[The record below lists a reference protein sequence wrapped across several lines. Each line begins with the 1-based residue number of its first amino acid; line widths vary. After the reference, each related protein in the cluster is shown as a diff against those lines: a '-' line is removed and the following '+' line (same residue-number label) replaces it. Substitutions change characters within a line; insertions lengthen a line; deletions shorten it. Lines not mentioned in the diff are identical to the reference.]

1 MTNYNKNNLA
11 VVTVASKNSF
21 KPELNA
27 VAFYGDRT
35 VATDSFRLI
44 EMSVENG
51 YQTKEL
57 KDPVIIK
64 RANVDRVKLKK
75 DETIVLD
82 DLRSGTIDGT
92 YPKYTEL
99 FDAAEKRD
107 SVEFTVSATYLAEVV
122 KILGKLSPTDAVKIS
137 VPKEM
142 TTHAPIVVRSGN
154 VKTGQSAR
162 ALVMP
167 MLK

>member
-11 VVTVASKNSF
+11 VVTVASKNGT
-21 KPELNA
+21 KPELKS
-27 VAFYGDRT
+27 VAFFNDRT

-44 EMSVENG
+44 EMSVDGG
-51 YQTKEL
+51 YTAKDL
-57 KDPVIIK
+57 GDPVIIN

-75 DETIVLD
+75 DDTIALD
-82 DLRSGTIDGT
+82 DLKSGTVEGT

-99 FDAAEKRD
+99 FDAADKRD
-107 SVEFTVSATYLAEVV
+107 SVEFMINAGYLADVLKV
-122 KILGKLSPTDAVKIS
+122 LGKVSPISAVKVR
-137 VPKEM
+137 VPKDGK
-142 TTHAPIVVRSGN
+142 TYPIVITTKN
-154 VKTGQSAR
+154 PKTGQEAR